1 MSRTVALHGC
11 DPAATLGVLRML
23 PGDPTVQ
30 LSPGRFARATWTP
43 EGPGAIVVTWDD
55 ATARVSA
62 CGDGADWLD
71 ARAEP
76 LLGLH
81 DDPSGFAPASGPLRE
96 LWRRHPGARIGRTGT
111 LWHDLAWW
119 VVHSG

>member
-1 MSRTVALHGC
+1 
-11 DPAATLGVLRML
+11 
-23 PGDPTVQ
+23 VQ

-43 EGPGAIVVTWDD
+43 EGPGAVVVTWDD

-71 ARAEP
+71 ARVEP

-81 DDPSGFAPASGPLRE
+81 DDPSGFTPTSGPLRE
-96 LWRRHPGARIGRTGT
+96 LWRRHPEPGSAAPARSGT
-111 LWHDLAWW
+111 TSRGGWCS
-119 VVHSG
+119 SG